1 MSQCSEGQ
9 FQIFQISAILLL
21 NILAL
26 STNYLHTGYIGHMDT
41 VEMVDIGDLVTL
53 NMVDIDIY

>member
-26 STNYLHTGYIGHMDT
+26 STNYLHTGYIGQMDT

-53 NMVDIDIY
+53 DMVDIDIY